1 MQQINMKIIKS
12 SKLRNCVKGAN
23 DLEIGSKSFTSTIA
37 FFLFLCKIRPV
48 SSTSFSPFEEQI

>member
-1 MQQINMKIIKS
+1 MKIIKS